1 MSDLNPNNRRKKNL
15 SGVYKAEM
23 GSIDIL
29 KNMNVPVVFVC
40 ILLHFG
46 FVCVFFSVFLSFCG
60 YDTEQQKQHF
70 GS

>member
-23 GSIDIL
+23 GDVHIF
-29 KNMNVPVVFVC
+29 KNMNVPIVFVC
-40 ILLHFG
+40 ILLHF
-46 FVCVFFSVFLSFCG
+46 VCVYVFFSVFSFFCD